1 MGNYIEKDVKGEFFN
16 PVSNTVKVN
25 PDCDCNCNGKGSSSI
40 TNENYERWRW
50 LIDNWDKMSFKE
62 RLALF
67 YPYMHYVNTRDNYK
81 KEFDDRFQS
90 EMIEVGYKTCRMF
103 DKLKFDPD
111 GQGIPNLIMVFGPII
126 IEQIPDY
133 DTKAKVISW
142 ANSMNLIDCKK
153 CMC

>member
-25 PDCDCNCNGKGSSSI
+25 PDCNCNGKGSSSI

-103 DKLKFDPD
+103 DYLKFDPD

>member
-50 LIDNWDKMSFKE
+50 LHIH
-62 RLALF
+62 LI
-67 YPYMHYVNTRDNYK
+67 TK
-81 KEFDDRFQS
+81 KEDFDDALNREIARLQF
-90 EMIEVGYKTCRMF
+90 EYCRTL
-103 DKLKFDPD
+103 KGIKFDPD

-153 CMC
+153 MYVLN